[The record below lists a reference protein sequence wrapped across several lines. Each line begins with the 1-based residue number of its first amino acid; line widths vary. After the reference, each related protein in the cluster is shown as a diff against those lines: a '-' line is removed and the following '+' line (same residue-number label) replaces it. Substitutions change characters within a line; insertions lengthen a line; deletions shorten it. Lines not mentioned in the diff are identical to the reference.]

1 MGDMLSKEN
10 LKKVALVV
18 FIFAMFVWGLD
29 SIAQRKA
36 AKLEYK
42 VDYVNIVDR
51 AGNEEDCEYFGG
63 DWDEREEGFADCKND
78 CEDGRNKTDED
89 VEECINEKCHECNR

>member
-1 MGDMLSKEN
+1 MGDMLNKEN

-36 AKLEYK
+36 AKLQYK
-42 VDYVNIVDR
+42 SSWY
-51 AGNEEDCEYFGG
+51 
-63 DWDEREEGFADCKND
+63 
-78 CEDGRNKTDED
+78 
-89 VEECINEKCHECNR
+89 

>member
-1 MGDMLSKEN
+1 MGDMLNKEN

-36 AKLEYK
+36 AKLQYK
-42 VDYVNIVDR
+42 SNYSIMVGS
-51 AGNEEDCEYFGG
+51 AGNEEDCSYYGG
-63 DWDEREEGFADCKND
+63 DWDEIEEGFADCENM
-78 CEDGRNKTDED
+78 CEKGRDKTDED
-89 VEECINEKCHECNR
+89 VAECINERCHKC